1 MFDNIKQS
9 TAKFFSGDPSKRSK
23 QNIYSASMGAASN
36 KEDDRRDQLKLG
48 KHYYQRAVKAR
59 TAVNKVG
66 RAVGTVG
73 VGGGLLYAG
82 AKGIKNAI
90 TKAPTLESQILEMQ
104 LNIFKYNRLKGF
116 QYD

>member
-1 MFDNIKQS
+1 MID
-9 TAKFFSGDPSKRSK
+9 KFRH
-23 QNIYSASMGAASN
+23 SASNFFKGEPSRSAKMGVYRRSR
-36 KEDDRRDQLKLG
+36 KITQMTGGDHTDRRNLYKNALNLRQKMN
-48 KHYYQRAVKAR
+48 Q
-59 TAVNKVG
+59 VG

-104 LNIFKYNRLKGF
+104 LNIFKYNKYNNR
-116 QYD
+116 